1 MLNVH
6 MKVKYF
12 RSFIFESYKIDF
24 IYIFTLLLYY
34 LNFTLLLYYC
44 FTVSQFAQIF
54 QSFHSRSIVIMLLL
68 Q

>member
-12 RSFIFESYKIDF
+12 RSFIFESYKTDF
-24 IYIFTLLLYY
+24 ICIFTLLLYY
-34 LNFTLLLYYC
+34 LNFTLLLHYF

-54 QSFHSRSIVIMLLL
+54 QSFHSRSIAADF
-68 Q
+68 